1 MNAKLQYSVVEVQ
14 SFSEDESAVT
24 GNKKK
29 MPGKVLKN
37 QQKLFVIVAT
47 DLVPALEAKWGV
59 KLIISKTFLG
69 SDLENCRLHFK
80 LENKRNFS
88 FAYDA
93 IN

>member
-14 SFSEDESAVT
+14 PSPEDDSQST

-69 SDLENCRLHFK
+69 ADLENCRLHFE
-80 LENKRNFS
+80 LDSKRNLMHV
-88 FAYDA
+88 
-93 IN
+93 IL

>member
-1 MNAKLQYSVVEVQ
+1 MEVQ

-69 SDLENCRLHFK
+69 SVLENCRLHFK
-80 LENKRNFS
+80 LDYKRNS
-88 FAYDA
+88 FACDA